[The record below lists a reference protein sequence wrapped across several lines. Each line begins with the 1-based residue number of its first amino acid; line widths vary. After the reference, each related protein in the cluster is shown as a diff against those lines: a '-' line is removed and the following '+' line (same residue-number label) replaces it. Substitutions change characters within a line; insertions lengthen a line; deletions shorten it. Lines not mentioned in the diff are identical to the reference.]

1 VNLDRKLMAYAA
13 GAVAAGLVGVES
25 ADAAIVADTAA
36 RPFGVGSTV
45 DLNFDGTGSVE
56 FSVGHERANGNN
68 QTDRVILKAPGNGTN
83 GQMYVVGDNGH
94 PAALPA
100 GTLIG
105 PDLSYDAA
113 FNNNVG
119 NHLVDEDIDPE
130 DNVRD
135 ETVFG
140 NFTADSIAGN
150 QQYLGVQF
158 AFEPGGDIHYGW
170 IGVDI
175 TNADD
180 LTGVVTGFGYDD
192 VAGTPIEAG
201 AVPEPSAGLALL
213 AVGAAG
219 LLRRKRS

>member
-13 GAVAAGLVGVES
+13 GAVAAGFVGVES
-25 ADAAIVADTAA
+25 VDAAIVADTVA
-36 RPFGVGSTV
+36 RPFGVGETV
-45 DLNFDGTGSVE
+45 DLNFNGAGDNE
-56 FSVGHERANGNN
+56 FNVGHERANGND
-68 QTDRVILKAPGNGTN
+68 QTDRVILKAPGNGAN
-83 GQMYVVGDNGH
+83 SQMYAIGDNGH

-100 GTLIG
+100 GTLVG
-105 PDLSYDAA
+105 PDLSYDAQ

-119 NHLVDEDIDPE
+119 NHLVDEDIDP
-130 DNVRD
+130 DDGTRD

-140 NFTADSIAGN
+140 NFTAEGGT
-150 QQYLGVQF
+150 QYLGVQF

-175 TNADD
+175 TDADD
-180 LTGVVTGFGYDD
+180 LTGVVTGFGYED